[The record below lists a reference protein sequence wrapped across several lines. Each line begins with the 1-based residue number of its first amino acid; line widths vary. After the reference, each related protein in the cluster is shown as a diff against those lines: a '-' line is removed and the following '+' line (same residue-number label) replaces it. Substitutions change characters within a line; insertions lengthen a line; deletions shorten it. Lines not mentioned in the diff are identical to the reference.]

1 MMVRQRSSSLLGS
14 LPLVT
19 VPYQSL
25 CSCEQQLL
33 TTAPPAPVL
42 IGPSQSSQVLRSS
55 RHTSTRRAAKEP
67 APGSPLVLLLRLG
80 APACT
85 RLYDYVGVLRPLAL
99 TLSGAPPASRSS
111 MCRADTAM
119 SNATSKSALSL
130 VTRLGSALNST
141 TTSQHRLNIREQLGP
156 IN

>member
-1 MMVRQRSSSLLGS
+1 MVAACRPPTLLLGR
-14 LPLVT
+14 LFYFFV
-19 VPYQSL
+19 QG
-25 CSCEQQLL
+25 CEQQLL

-42 IGPSQSSQVLRSS
+42 IGPPQSSQVLRSS
-55 RHTSTRRAAKEP
+55 RDTSTRRAAQEP

-85 RLYDYVGVLRPLAL
+85 RLYVGVLRPLAL

>member
-1 MMVRQRSSSLLGS
+1 MSEFFFLTGLEVFPRHEHTTRSAGAGS
-14 LPLVT
+14 RL
-19 VPYQSL
+19 S
-25 CSCEQQLL
+25 
-33 TTAPPAPVL
+33 
-42 IGPSQSSQVLRSS
+42 
-55 RHTSTRRAAKEP
+55 
-67 APGSPLVLLLRLG
+67 VLLLRLG

-85 RLYDYVGVLRPLAL
+85 RLYVGVLRPLAL

-156 IN
+156 KSRWRVLSN